1 MSPTVVF
8 HTACKLN
15 VKNKYHNVSLF
26 NKDCTGGLLSS
37 ETTFFSAII
46 GREIVVEHW
55 WLRGT
60 ACMYGFSHF
69 LVCIKATNEL
79 QPPHPLPKPSH
90 LTQFMTCFC
99 SLLCSGKDNNIPK
112 QTTHSS
118 VYITLDANTQV
129 DSIIVRFLLIIQK
142 ILDFWDHPKIM
153 LCSDDSLKTVS
164 SFKSYRNIRRV
175 EHGRIC

>member
-1 MSPTVVF
+1 MCLYLIKTVQVVCWAVRQHSF
-8 HTACKLN
+8 QLLWAERLWLN
-15 VKNKYHNVSLF
+15 I
-26 NKDCTGGLLSS
+26 DD
-37 ETTFFSAII
+37 
-46 GREIVVEHW
+46 
-55 WLRGT
+55 
-60 ACMYGFSHF
+60 F

-118 VYITLDANTQV
+118 VYITLDANTQA
-129 DSIIVRFLLIIQK
+129 DSIIVRFLLIIQT

-164 SFKSYRNIRRV
+164 SFKSYRSIRRV
-175 EHGRIC
+175 EHGRAC